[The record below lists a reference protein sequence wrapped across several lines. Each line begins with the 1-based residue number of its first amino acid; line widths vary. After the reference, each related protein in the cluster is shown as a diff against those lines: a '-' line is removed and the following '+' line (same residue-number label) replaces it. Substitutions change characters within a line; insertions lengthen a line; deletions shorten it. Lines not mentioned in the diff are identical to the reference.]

1 MSTNEQQFKIF
12 AGNSNPPLAKK
23 IGEYMGTRLGDCEV
37 STFADGEI
45 NVRINET
52 VRGFDVYVIQS
63 FSPPVNNHIMELLI
77 MIDALKRASA
87 GSISVIIPY
96 YGYARQDRKARGR
109 DPITAKL
116 VANLITVAGAT
127 RVVTIDLHAEQ
138 IQGFFDIPVDN
149 LWSYPIFT
157 KYFLEEIKIPSKN
170 TVVVSPDV
178 GGVKRAR
185 KFAEKLGCP
194 LAILDK
200 RRPKDNVAEIINLIG
215 DVKDANC
222 ILFDDIIDTGGS
234 LLAASEA
241 LNKAGAKSIIACATH
256 GVFSQNAVENLQ
268 NSRIDKIIVTDT
280 IYHKQLPDKFIELP
294 CSSLLG
300 EAIVRIRKNLSV
312 SILFR

>member
-1 MSTNEQQFKIF
+1 MQKT
-12 AGNSNPPLAKK
+12 
-23 IGEYMGTRLGDCEV
+23 
-37 STFADGEI
+37 
-45 NVRINET
+45 
-52 VRGFDVYVIQS
+52 
-63 FSPPVNNHIMELLI
+63 
-77 MIDALKRASA
+77 
-87 GSISVIIPY
+87 
-96 YGYARQDRKARGR
+96 
-109 DPITAKL
+109 
-116 VANLITVAGAT
+116 
-127 RVVTIDLHAEQ
+127 
-138 IQGFFDIPVDN
+138 
-149 LWSYPIFT
+149 W
-157 KYFLEEIKIPSKN
+157 
-170 TVVVSPDV
+170 
-178 GGVKRAR
+178 
-185 KFAEKLGCP
+185 CP

-280 IYHKQLPDKFIELP
+280 IYHKQLPDKFIELL